1 MGDPGS
7 KIARNQ
13 FGLLFEAN
21 WILELDPSAL
31 ALGSSNHE
39 LSFLALFLFFVF
51 FFGVWRSID
60 FPSKMVPCRF
70 SLKICHFLVLDPYL
84 NAIESKFMVLIQ

>member
-39 LSFLALFLFFVF
+39 LSFLALFLLFFLF
-51 FFGVWRSID
+51 FLGLKVNW
-60 FPSKMVPCRF
+60 F
-70 SLKICHFLVLDPYL
+70 SLQ
-84 NAIESKFMVLIQ
+84 NGAM